1 MKGICASAC
10 YYAVS
15 PADAIYADSN
25 ALIGSIG
32 VRMDH
37 WNLSEI
43 MSTVGVKNEPLT
55 AGEFK
60 DALDP
65 FHPLSDSTREFMQKE
80 ILNTMHEKFI
90 TDVELGRG
98 KSFSRVMM
106 PMLFLSIQAVYGQHL
121 RQLSTARWMEIL
133 RQ

>member
-1 MKGICASAC
+1 
-10 YYAVS
+10 
-15 PADAIYADSN
+15 
-25 ALIGSIG
+25 
-32 VRMDH
+32 
-37 WNLSEI
+37 
-43 MSTVGVKNEPLT
+43 MSLT

-121 RQLSTARWMEIL
+121 RQLSTAGGWRSYVSRDPYTSFKNVL
-133 RQ
+133 H